1 MNITTL
7 KYGIIGVVALTSL
20 CLLNPFHPVPTG
32 SRGVVTQFGRI
43 VGVEPEGLAVLP
55 PWQSLNNFSIR
66 SEQADVENAD
76 GSTSDTQQ
84 VKVSLTV
91 RYSISPDKV
100 SEVYEKYSHDGDLS
114 SYIQTATQEVFKAVT
129 ARYTAPD
136 LIAKRQQV
144 SADINTAL
152 KEKISI
158 YGAQI
163 INIDMRNFQFDP
175 TYMAAINEK
184 VTQEQKKLAA
194 DNKFRT
200 VESEQKQKV
209 AIARAEADSVKA
221 TADGDAYSKI
231 TMAKANAEALTIQN
245 EALSKSTQVLE
256 LKRIEVELAK
266 ANKWNG
272 ALPSSIYSGAPVPFL
287 KIDKE

>member
-1 MNITTL
+1 MNNTL
-7 KYGIIGVVALTSL
+7 KYSLIASAILVGVITV
-20 CLLNPFHPVPTG
+20 NPFHPVPTG

-43 VGVEPEGLAVLP
+43 VGVEPEGLAILP

-91 RYSISPDKV
+91 RYSIAPDKV

-129 ARYTAPD
+129 ARYTAPE
-136 LIAKRQQV
+136 LISKRQQV
-144 SADINTAL
+144 STDINSAL
-152 KEKISI
+152 KEKIAV

-163 INIDMRNFQFDP
+163 INIDMRNFTFDP

-194 DNKFRT
+194 DNKYLT
-200 VESEQKQKV
+200 VKSEQNQIIV
-209 AIARAEADSVKA
+209 IAEAAASAVKA
-221 TADGDAYSKI
+221 QADGDAYAKI
-231 TMAKANAEALTIQN
+231 TMAEANAKALSIQN

-256 LKRIEVELAK
+256 LKRIEVDLEK
-266 ANKWNG
+266 ARRWNG
-272 ALPSSIYSGAPVPFL
+272 ALPTSMYAGAPMPFL
-287 KIDKE
+287 KVDKD